1 MSNTEYETITSDQ
14 LIDINTNFKIIAGPG
29 AGKTYWLVR
38 HIKHVLEE
46 SKILKSASK
55 IACITYTT
63 VAAEEI
69 NNRLKANS
77 DRVEISTI
85 HSFLYNN
92 VIKPYIYLL
101 KDENEKCIVNYI
113 KLDGHVENVP
123 SNGKIIQWKKI
134 NNLFHFKDD
143 NKIKKCLMDLDWSLK
158 DQELLLKVRK
168 DYNRKVGRY
177 YIKEECFPSYK
188 QLFWDEGIIHH
199 EDVLYFSFNLLE
211 QYPMIKEFLSAKYPY
226 IFLDEFQDTNPIQT
240 QIIKWLGEAG
250 SLTGVI
256 GDPAQSI
263 YKFQGASRKDFL
275 EFNLLNQKN
284 YKIEKNRRSTENIIK
299 ILNHLRNGDNINQ
312 SCYRANL
319 GNDVLYIV
327 SNDTNYIIN
336 KFKEVR
342 KAIGCYKDYCIITR
356 KMTM

>member
-1 MSNTEYETITSDQ
+1 
-14 LIDINTNFKIIAGPG
+14 
-29 AGKTYWLVR
+29 
-38 HIKHVLEE
+38 
-46 SKILKSASK
+46 
-55 IACITYTT
+55 
-63 VAAEEI
+63 
-69 NNRLKANS
+69 
-77 DRVEISTI
+77 
-85 HSFLYNN
+85 
-92 VIKPYIYLL
+92 
-101 KDENEKCIVNYI
+101 
-113 KLDGHVENVP
+113 
-123 SNGKIIQWKKI
+123 
-134 NNLFHFKDD
+134 
-143 NKIKKCLMDLDWSLK
+143 CLMDLDWSLK

-250 SLTGVI
+250 SVTGVI

-312 SCYRANL
+312 SCYR
-319 GNDVLYIV
+319 
-327 SNDTNYIIN
+327 
-336 KFKEVR
+336 
-342 KAIGCYKDYCIITR
+342 
-356 KMTM
+356 

>member
-1 MSNTEYETITSDQ
+1 M
-14 LIDINTNFKIIAGPG
+14 
-29 AGKTYWLVR
+29 
-38 HIKHVLEE
+38 
-46 SKILKSASK
+46 
-55 IACITYTT
+55 
-63 VAAEEI
+63 
-69 NNRLKANS
+69 
-77 DRVEISTI
+77 
-85 HSFLYNN
+85 
-92 VIKPYIYLL
+92 
-101 KDENEKCIVNYI
+101 NYI

-275 EFNLLNQKN
+275 ELNLLNQKN

-356 KMTM
+356 KNDDVIKLKNGDKSCDCKLWDKVFECDFSRGRFLKNLFTAQELAVEDRYEMAIKEVLKLFKSNRDGKLREPFKSTIEITNLQKEVMQLVY